1 MAKIYKAELLTKWI
15 SVDEKLPDSSDDYL
29 VMTETGDVYRAYLN
43 NQMTWMMYNDGYYDQ
58 ELEDVEYWTELPKFN

>member
-29 VMTETGDVYRAYLN
+29 VMTETGDVYRAYLDN
-43 NQMTWMMYNDGYYDQ
+43 KMTWMMYNDGYYDQ
-58 ELEDVEYWTELPKFN
+58 ELEDIEYWAELPKFN